1 MTLSAMPIEALATR
15 AGATLAPAGDAAMA
29 AAPTPPTP
37 LQTARFEAALERAR
51 AAGGIDSAESVQGA
65 DRYVRAQT
73 PSMATAPGEA
83 AFAKVSEVGREM
95 SQGFKASI
103 DGSLAKLSH
112 LDLTN
117 PQSMITMMEV
127 QLGVMSAG
135 VQVGFATKVADNSV
149 HGVTTLFRN
158 QG

>member
-1 MTLSAMPIEALATR
+1 MTLSAVPIEALATR
-15 AGATLAPAGDAAMA
+15 AGAALAPAGDAAMA
-29 AAPTPPTP
+29 AVPTPV
-37 LQTARFEAALERAR
+37 QTARFEAALERAR
-51 AAGGIDSAESVQGA
+51 AAGGADGVE
-65 DRYVRAQT
+65 DRYVRAQA
-73 PSMATAPGEA
+73 PSMASAPGEA

-117 PQSMITMMEV
+117 PSSMITMMEV